1 MRSQRLLSIDF
12 SRSARCKL
20 TFLAASAKFVGEPGL
35 GRSPIS
41 QNRCLRDFQKL
52 SGFGNVKTAEKAA
65 FHHHGLTRIH
75 LRELLES
82 CIKRDQ
88 FPSGSRLFVERV
100 VECDGDIGPSA
111 ALIGVSPARSFD
123 EQLAHRASCNSLEM
137 QAGRSRKARR
147 FRELEPCFIDEGGG
161 AKGYARITAFNC

>member
-1 MRSQRLLSIDF
+1 M
-12 SRSARCKL
+12 
-20 TFLAASAKFVGEPGL
+20 ASAKLVSEPSL
-35 GRSPIS
+35 CCSPIA
-41 QNRCLRDFQKL
+41 QDGCLRNLQKL
-52 SGFGNVKTAEKAA
+52 RRFGNVKTAEKAA

-111 ALIGVSPARSFD
+111 ALIGVSPARSFY

-147 FRELEPCFIDEGGG
+147 FRELEPCLIDEGGG
-161 AKGYARITAFNC
+161 AKGYARITAFHC